1 MKAAQ
6 NQQESNLSLFKR
18 LSTFLYP
25 YKYSVM
31 MAIFFVALSVLLN
44 LSPPLIYKEIID
56 SAIPNKDLQELT
68 NLILISIGILV
79 LSTLSGLAE
88 ELFISRFGS
97 GFCFDIRC
105 HMYQHIQRLP
115 LSFFSKVERGELLSR
130 FNTDLINIQV
140 ALARTIPSI
149 ITNVITLILAASF
162 MLYMNWQLTLI
173 SIVTVPVYFLIL
185 YFVTKAI
192 NEKSKDSF
200 NFGDQLNSKIA
211 EDFSVNG
218 FMFSRLNGIG
228 DNQFQKFSTI
238 ATGIRKTRV
247 TIAMLFQANRVSFS
261 ALSGLGIVF
270 VYYFAGKHLIQEELT
285 IGTLVAFTV
294 FTQRLYQ
301 PIGFLSH
308 TVLDISSGVVSLRR
322 LYKILDMAPESRLPN
337 HQASDKT
344 EAPSRSNTDYIC
356 LDNVSFCYTE
366 SEKKPV
372 LKGLSMSIAKG
383 ERVAF
388 VGGNGAGKST
398 LALLLSG
405 MLPVQQGEIRIGDL
419 KVNDASADQI
429 SEYVNTAVANAFF
442 FNASIFENVRMVY
455 PNATDEAVYHA
466 LEKANCTSFIS
477 KLPQGVDTL
486 IGQDGYQLSSG
497 QRQRLSVARLFL
509 KNSPIFILD
518 EVTSNLDVESEH
530 EILKSIDEISES
542 NTVIIITHSL
552 ETISKA
558 NRIFMIDQGKVV
570 KEGSLDYLI
579 KSSPEFRKIFNIKQ
593 ELAEEV

>member
-6 NQQESNLSLFKR
+6 YKEGNLSLFKR
-18 LSTFLYP
+18 LCTFLIP

-31 MAIFFVALSVLLN
+31 MAIFCVALSVLMN
-44 LSPPLIYKEIID
+44 LFPPLIYREIID

-68 NLILISIGILV
+68 TLIIISIGILA
-79 LSTLSGLAE
+79 LSMLSGLAE

-105 HMYQHIQRLP
+105 HLYQHIQRLP

-130 FNTDLINIQV
+130 FNSDLLNIQV

-162 MLYMNWQLTLI
+162 MFYMNWKLTLI
-173 SIVTVPVYFLIL
+173 SILTVPVYFVIL
-185 YFVTKAI
+185 YFVTKEI
-192 NEKSKDSF
+192 NKKSAESF
-200 NFGDQLNSKIA
+200 HFGDQLNSKIS

-228 DNQFQKFSTI
+228 DNQSKQFSNI
-238 ATGIRKTRV
+238 ANNLRKSR
-247 TIAMLFQANRVSFS
+247 IAISMLFQTNRVSFS

-270 VYYFAGKHLIQEELT
+270 VYYFAGQQLIQEELT

-322 LYKILDMAPESRLPN
+322 LYKVLDMTPESRLGN
-337 HQASDKT
+337 HQMEVSTKV
-344 EAPSRSNTDYIC
+344 STDQEYIC
-356 LDNVSFCYTE
+356 FDNVGFSYTE
-366 SEKKPV
+366 NAKQPV
-372 LKGLSMSIAKG
+372 LEGLSMSIAKG

-405 MLPVQQGEIRIGDL
+405 MLPVQQGEIRIGNL
-419 KVNDASADQI
+419 IINDASAELI
-429 SEYVNTAVANAFF
+429 SQHVNTAVANAFF
-442 FNASIFENVRMVY
+442 FNTSIFENVRMVN
-455 PNATDEAVYHA
+455 PDATPDDVYQA
-466 LEKANCTSFIS
+466 LDKANCTSFIDN
-477 KLPQGVDTL
+477 LPEGVDTV
-486 IGQDGYQLSSG
+486 IGQDGHQLSSG
-497 QRQRLSVARLFL
+497 QKQRLSVARLFL

-518 EVTSNLDVESEH
+518 EVTSNLDVESEY
-530 EILKSIDEISES
+530 EILKSIDEISDD

-570 KEGSLDYLI
+570 NEGSLDSLI
-579 KSSPEFRKIFNIKQ
+579 ETSPEFRKIFNIKQ
-593 ELAEEV
+593 NLAEEV